1 MLHADDAVKCYCCR
15 SLGVRH
21 QVCVPFGHF
30 QASVPHKFSND
41 GLPVTLLG
49 QKARECMAKTV
60 KDELVTTIEHP
71 LVQLHFLHCLGER
84 LTHIKEHGARLAWKD
99 EKSGIVG
106 KPVFKGRL
114 HCLSHEGKATAPIF
128 ALPNENGAVFK
139 VQVAYLQFGDLA
151 ESQPALH
158 GDEAHEPRLGVLLL
172 NLSQQ
177 CFGLR
182 FCKKAGALVVHFGH
196 DKLNKRRGAV
206 PQLPHQG
213 LVHDAPHLA
222 QNVFNGLRGITL
234 TSLLQ
239 REFLQVGHSDFIQ
252 WPVVQG
258 VVLQVVLVATGIVV
272 GTGLGVGFQPVRLVL
287 LPCLS
292 KCGHYFGL
300 LGQNARQDFF
310 LGFGE
315 QALPHR
321 VGVLCG
327 DALAAVAHSFSD
339 ALTSVWIIIVDG
351 IGDIRFALVFFGTG
365 GPLIYSVESSSFAF
379 VLLLVGGHISPLIF
393 ATKLRPTVVNCDQVA
408 TCERDVHR
416 QAEVNNPLIDKGN
429 IHQVARGVQG
439 VILSLSASQAEGCGF
454 KSRFPLQR
462 FLSPYSIGCKGFLYG
477 KGEFSGLHQR

>member
-1 MLHADDAVKCYCCR
+1 MNTGGQTFVLVTPYELCSMIKEAVRSEISVLRPAREIKDVLDENRLPPISTKNQALCVNGVPSAEAQLITRRDGACCTKKTIWTHGLLPGALLLGRRLMLHADDAVKCYCCR

-239 REFLQVGHSDFIQ
+239 REFLQVDTAILFNGR
-252 WPVVQG
+252 
-258 VVLQVVLVATGIVV
+258 LCR
-272 GTGLGVGFQPVRLVL
+272 GLSCRW
-287 LPCLS
+287 
-292 KCGHYFGL
+292 
-300 LGQNARQDFF
+300 F
-310 LGFGE
+310 L
-315 QALPHR
+315 
-321 VGVLCG
+321 
-327 DALAAVAHSFSD
+327 
-339 ALTSVWIIIVDG
+339 
-351 IGDIRFALVFFGTG
+351 
-365 GPLIYSVESSSFAF
+365 
-379 VLLLVGGHISPLIF
+379 
-393 ATKLRPTVVNCDQVA
+393 
-408 TCERDVHR
+408 
-416 QAEVNNPLIDKGN
+416 
-429 IHQVARGVQG
+429 
-439 VILSLSASQAEGCGF
+439 
-454 KSRFPLQR
+454 
-462 FLSPYSIGCKGFLYG
+462 
-477 KGEFSGLHQR
+477 